1 MLRRLARPSYEPVRR
16 PWYHPGMQPLVLDLF
31 KKAADLPEEDR
42 ATLAG
47 LLIETLDTEKEEGVE
62 KAWQAEVQRRL
73 SELDS
78 GSVKTVPW
86 ESVRARILKRPHD
99 SQS

>member
-1 MLRRLARPSYEPVRR
+1 
-16 PWYHPGMQPLVLDLF
+16 MQTSVIDLF
-31 KKAADLPEEDR
+31 NKAADLPEEDR

-47 LLIETLDTEKEEGVE
+47 LLIESLDTEIDEGVE
-62 KAWQAEVQRRL
+62 QAWQAEVQRRL
-73 SELDS
+73 SELET

-86 ESVRARILKRPHD
+86 ESVRSRVLKRHHD

>member
-1 MLRRLARPSYEPVRR
+1 
-16 PWYHPGMQPLVLDLF
+16 MQPSVLDLF
-31 KKAADLPEEDR
+31 NKAADLPEKDR

-47 LLIETLDTEKEEGVE
+47 LLIESLDTEIEEGVE
-62 KAWQAEVQRRL
+62 QAWHVEVQRRL

-86 ESVRARILKRPHD
+86 ESVRERTLKRSHD

>member
-1 MLRRLARPSYEPVRR
+1 
-16 PWYHPGMQPLVLDLF
+16 MQQSVADLF
-31 KKAADLPEEDR
+31 NKAADLPDEDR

-47 LLIETLDTEKEEGVE
+47 LLIESLDIEIDAGVE
-62 KAWQAEVQRRL
+62 LAWQVEVQRRL

-86 ESVRARILKRPHD
+86 ESVRSRIY
-99 SQS
+99 

>member
-1 MLRRLARPSYEPVRR
+1 
-16 PWYHPGMQPLVLDLF
+16 MQPSVVDLF
-31 KKAADLPEEDR
+31 NKAAELPEEDR

-47 LLIETLDTEKEEGVE
+47 LLIESLDTEIDEGVE
-62 KAWQAEVQRRL
+62 QAWQAEVQRRL

-99 SQS
+99 SQR

>member
-1 MLRRLARPSYEPVRR
+1 
-16 PWYHPGMQPLVLDLF
+16 MQSLVVELF
-31 KKAADLPEEDR
+31 NKATNLSEEDR

-47 LLIETLDTEKEEGVE
+47 LLIESLDTAIDEGVE
-62 KAWQAEVQRRL
+62 QAWQAEVQRRL

>member
-1 MLRRLARPSYEPVRR
+1 
-16 PWYHPGMQPLVLDLF
+16 MQPSVVELF
-31 KKAADLPEEDR
+31 NQAADLPEEDR

-47 LLIETLDTEKEEGVE
+47 LLIESLDTETDDGAEQT
-62 KAWQAEVQRRL
+62 WQVEVQRRL